1 MKTFVLLGGD
11 LRQRYLHT
19 FLKEKGFSTYCFGL
33 YPGDSLQAVRDVLRS
48 NTVAAV
54 LPLPVTRDGTH
65 VQMPLTNETLP
76 LLQVVACVQP
86 GSLVAGGIVP
96 KALTES
102 LLQKGVAV
110 SDYYDEDFILK
121 NADLTAE
128 GTLLELRKHIS
139 APLDTLRV
147 AVTGFGRVAKATAK
161 ALRAQNCKPVV
172 AARKEEARA
181 EAERAGFS
189 AISIAALCETAG
201 EYDVIINTVPV
212 QILGADALQKTKPGV
227 LLLDVASP
235 PFGVDFAAAEKLK
248 RTAVKALS
256 LPGKYLPA
264 AAAQI
269 VGEKL
274 LSLL

>member
-1 MKTFVLLGGD
+1 MQPLVLLGGD
-11 LRQRYLHT
+11 LRQRYLHS

-33 YPGDSLQAVRDVLRS
+33 YPGDSLQAVQEVLRS
-48 NTVAAV
+48 NIVAAV
-54 LPLPVTRDGTH
+54 LPLPVTRDGAH

-76 LLQVVACVQP
+76 LSQVVSDIQP

-96 KALTES
+96 KAFAENLR
-102 LLQKGVAV
+102 QKGVTV

-121 NADLTAE
+121 NAELTAQ
-128 GTLLELRKHIS
+128 GVLLELHKYIT
-139 APLDTLRV
+139 APLENLHI
-147 AVTGFGRVAKATAK
+147 AVTGYGRVAKAVAK
-161 ALRAQNCKPVV
+161 ALCTQNCKPVI
-172 AARKEEARA
+172 AARKEEARN
-181 EAERAGFS
+181 EAKAAGFS
-189 AISIAALCETAG
+189 AVSIAELCETAG
-201 EYDVIINTVPV
+201 DYDVLLNTVPA

-235 PFGVDFAAAEKLK
+235 PFGVDFAAAKQLG

-256 LPGKYLPA
+256 LPGKYLPQ

>member
-1 MKTFVLLGGD
+1 MPPIPLIF
-11 LRQRYLHT
+11 
-19 FLKEKGFSTYCFGL
+19 
-33 YPGDSLQAVRDVLRS
+33 
-48 NTVAAV
+48 AA
-54 LPLPVTRDGTH
+54 
-65 VQMPLTNETLP
+65 
-76 LLQVVACVQP
+76 A
-86 GSLVAGGIVP
+86 
-96 KALTES
+96 
-102 LLQKGVAV
+102 
-110 SDYYDEDFILK
+110 
-121 NADLTAE
+121 
-128 GTLLELRKHIS
+128 
-139 APLDTLRV
+139 APCW
-147 AVTGFGRVAKATAK
+147 AKATAK

-189 AISIAALCETAG
+189 AISIAELCETAG
-201 EYDVIINTVPV
+201 EYDVIINTVPA

-264 AAAQI
+264 EAAQI

>member
-11 LRQRYLHT
+11 LRQRYLHS

-76 LLQVVACVQP
+76 LSQVVASVQP

-96 KALTES
+96 KALKDR

-121 NADLTAE
+121 NAELTAQ
-128 GTLLELRKHIS
+128 GTLLELRKYIT

-189 AISIAALCETAG
+189 TISIAALCETAG
-201 EYDVIINTVPV
+201 EYDVIINTVPA

-235 PFGVDFAAAEKLK
+235 PFGVDFAAAAKLK

-264 AAAQI
+264 
-269 VGEKL
+269 
-274 LSLL
+274 